1 MGAWSKLT
9 DPAAL
14 SWALRG
20 RLFSA
25 ATSGREKVEP
35 RGDLVYLGTPYGGW
49 VVPGESIASNWIV
62 WSAGAGSDVS
72 FDVEQIRRFGAR
84 VRSFDPL
91 RRHLD
96 EALEQVDGLDGYSV
110 HQVAIGATDGPVTLW
125 GSGDPDYGRVSVEEE
140 RRGGRSFVAEGRTIA
155 SLAAELG
162 DPRIDLLKL
171 SIVGKEYEVLT
182 TLDLRALGVQVLCV
196 ELNPTVSARVAR
208 RALGRVREQGYAL
221 VARERRDRLTFV
233 RSG

>member
-1 MGAWSKLT
+1 MGGWSKLK

-14 SWALRG
+14 GWTVRG

-25 ATSGREKVEP
+25 ATSGREKIEP
-35 RGDLVYLGTPYGGW
+35 RDDLVYLGTPYGGW
-49 VVPGESIASNWIV
+49 VVPDRLIASNWIV
-62 WSAGAGSDVS
+62 WSAGTGSDVS
-72 FDVEQIRRFGAR
+72 FDVELLERGAR
-84 VRSFDPL
+84 VRSFDPM

-125 GSGDPDYGRVSVEEE
+125 GSGDPDFGRVSVEEE
-140 RRGGRSFVAEGRTIA
+140 RRGGSSFVAEGRTIA

-171 SIVGKEYEVLT
+171 SIVGKEYEVLAS
-182 TLDLRALGVQVLCV
+182 LDLRALEVQVLCV
-196 ELNPTVSARVAR
+196 ELNPTVPAKLARHR
-208 RALGRVREQGYAL
+208 LGHVREQGYAL

>member
-1 MGAWSKLT
+1 MGVLSKLT

-14 SWALRG
+14 SWTVRG

-25 ATSGREKVEP
+25 ATTGLARIEP
-35 RGDLVYLGTPYGGW
+35 RGDLEYLGTQYGGW
-49 VVPGESIASNWIV
+49 FVPARLITSDWIV

-72 FDVEQIRRFGAR
+72 FDVELLRRFGAR
-84 VRSFDPL
+84 VRSFDPF

-110 HQVAIGATDGPVTLW
+110 HQVALASSDGPVTLW
-125 GSGDPDYGRVSVEEE
+125 GSGDPDFGRVSVEEE
-140 RRGGRSFVAEGRTIA
+140 RRGGSSFVAEGRTIA

-171 SIVGKEYEVLT
+171 SIVGKEYEVLAS
-182 TLDLRALGVQVLCV
+182 LDLRALEVQVLCV
-196 ELNPTVSARVAR
+196 ELNPTVPAKLARHR
-208 RALGRVREQGYAL
+208 LGHVREQGYAL